1 MVAQSDPELGFKLYL
16 QIATVA
22 DHCAIAAITSGKTE
36 EGPEYSAIA
45 YEIMAQAFLLYEDE
59 VSDSKAQQRSIV
71 SMVGTLLACRTFEKD
86 DYDALVTKTAQYA
99 AKLLKKADQC
109 KTVML
114 CAHLFYPNA
123 DDGYGSDNLKTF
135 RNPQR
140 VLECLQRAL
149 KIADACCMASSAN
162 VQLFVDILDQYV
174 YFYENEC
181 PVITDKFVSGLVA
194 LISEHMANIGAATTD
209 SATIAE
215 ARGHFE
221 KTVDYIKQKK
231 NDADTAELF
240 APIQV

>member
-1 MVAQSDPELGFKLYL
+1 MLAPSDPELGFKLYL
-16 QIATVA
+16 QISCIA
-22 DHCAIAAITSGKTE
+22 DHCATAASVSGKAD

-59 VSDSKAQQRSIV
+59 ISDSKAQQRSIV
-71 SMVGTLLACRTFEKD
+71 SIVGTLLACKTFEKD
-86 DYDALVTKTAQYA
+86 DYEALVTKTAQYA

-114 CAHLFYPNA
+114 CAHLFYTNA
-123 DDGYGSDNLKTF
+123 EDVDDNKAF

-149 KIADACCMASSAN
+149 KIADACCMASSAH

-209 SATIAE
+209 SAAIAE

-221 KTVDYIKQKK
+221 QTVEYIKQKK
-231 NDADTAELF
+231 TESSTAELF
-240 APIQV
+240 APVLI